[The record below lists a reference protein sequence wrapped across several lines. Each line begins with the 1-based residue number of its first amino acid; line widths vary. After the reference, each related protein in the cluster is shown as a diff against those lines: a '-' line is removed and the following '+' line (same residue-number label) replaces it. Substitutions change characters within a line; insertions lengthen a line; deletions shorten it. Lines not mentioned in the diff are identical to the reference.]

1 MHVLVLGGYGL
12 IGLSASLRLAAAGH
26 RISGMGR
33 SVRSARISYPEIAWI
48 ERDIA
53 KLVAPTDW
61 LPLLSGIDAV
71 VNCSGA
77 LQDSAR
83 DNLQALQSDA
93 MKALFSACQM
103 ASVDRFVQVSAA
115 GVSPLATT
123 RFFKTKAE
131 ADAALAASE
140 LSWIILR
147 PGLVISSAA
156 YGGTA
161 LLRGLASFPF
171 VLPLASGAPL
181 LQTVNVDDVADAV
194 VAATEGRVPS
204 RASYDLV
211 EDHAH
216 SLPEVVSAFRS
227 WLGRPPVLVLQ
238 LPRRV
243 ASLVLGVGDILSHLG
258 WRPPLRTT
266 VLLQLESGIA
276 GDPSA
281 WREARG
287 RNLSG
292 LRDTLRRYP
301 STIQERWF
309 GRLWLLKPLVIA
321 TLSAFWLASGIIGAW
336 QAEAATRILTQQ
348 GIGDRLARTAVVA
361 GSLLDIALA
370 LLILVR
376 ATHKAAAL
384 GMIGVTVGYLA
395 AGTLLA
401 PLLWVDP
408 LGPFI
413 KTLPGAVLALV
424 ALAIAEER

>member
-26 RISGMGR
+26 RISGTGR

-103 ASVDRFVQVSAA
+103 AAVDRFVQVSAA
-115 GVSPLATT
+115 GVSPRATT

-181 LQTVNVDDVADAV
+181 LHTVNVDDVA
-194 VAATEGRVPS
+194 
-204 RASYDLV
+204 
-211 EDHAH
+211 
-216 SLPEVVSAFRS
+216 
-227 WLGRPPVLVLQ
+227 
-238 LPRRV
+238 
-243 ASLVLGVGDILSHLG
+243 
-258 WRPPLRTT
+258 
-266 VLLQLESGIA
+266 
-276 GDPSA
+276 
-281 WREARG
+281 
-287 RNLSG
+287 
-292 LRDTLRRYP
+292 
-301 STIQERWF
+301 
-309 GRLWLLKPLVIA
+309 
-321 TLSAFWLASGIIGAW
+321 
-336 QAEAATRILTQQ
+336 
-348 GIGDRLARTAVVA
+348 
-361 GSLLDIALA
+361 
-370 LLILVR
+370 
-376 ATHKAAAL
+376 
-384 GMIGVTVGYLA
+384 
-395 AGTLLA
+395 
-401 PLLWVDP
+401 
-408 LGPFI
+408 
-413 KTLPGAVLALV
+413 
-424 ALAIAEER
+424 